1 MTYHRAMAAKVC
13 PMCHR
18 SNSGSA
24 WQCGC
29 GYEFGQ
35 SAEKVRAL
43 LRGQQTA
50 AWIVL
55 PMLLVLDIAAV
66 GGMIYAV
73 MHGLV
78 VYSTLVFGALIMGTA
93 RTVRKLRVT
102 RESLR
107 QLAARDAAL
116 PTAIVHKR

>member
-1 MTYHRAMAAKVC
+1 
-13 PMCHR
+13 MCHR

-29 GYEFGQ
+29 GYELGQ
-35 SAEKVRAL
+35 SIENVRTL
-43 LRGQQTA
+43 LRGQQTS
-50 AWIVL
+50 AWVLL
-55 PMLLVLDIAAV
+55 PMLLVLDLAAV
-66 GGMIYAV
+66 GGVIYAA

-78 VYSTLVFGALIMGTA
+78 VNPMIIFGALITGIA
-93 RTVRKLRVT
+93 RTVRKLRIT

-107 QLAARDAAL
+107 QLAKRDAAL